1 MITIMDDNDQNNI
14 GIILRQT
21 AYTQKEAEELYIK
34 YGKDYIKVIKEYM
47 EIKEKSPNDSND
59 SNRSLNQEIYKQ
71 IRDQME
77 VNTDHLY
84 KKLQQ

>member
-21 AYTQKEAEELYIK
+21 AYTQKEAEELYMK

-47 EIKEKSPNDSND
+47 EIKEKSPNDN
-59 SNRSLNQEIYKQ
+59 NRSLNQEIYKQ

-84 KKLQQ
+84 KKLQ

>member
-1 MITIMDDNDQNNI
+1 MDDNDQNNI

>member
-1 MITIMDDNDQNNI
+1 MDDNDQNNI

-47 EIKEKSPNDSND
+47 EIKEKSPNDN
-59 SNRSLNQEIYKQ
+59 NRSLNQEIYKQ

-84 KKLQQ
+84 KKLQ

>member
-1 MITIMDDNDQNNI
+1 MDDNDQNNI

-21 AYTQKEAEELYIK
+21 AYTQKEAEELYMK

-47 EIKEKSPNDSND
+47 EIKEKSPNDN
-59 SNRSLNQEIYKQ
+59 NRSLNQEIYKQ

-84 KKLQQ
+84 KKLQ

>member
-47 EIKEKSPNDSND
+47 EIKDKSPNDSND

>member
-1 MITIMDDNDQNNI
+1 MDDNDQNNI

-47 EIKEKSPNDSND
+47 EIKDKSPNDSND